1 MLQVGQGQGV
11 LMHARGINAADAL
24 LEIFARAED
33 DGTALPVAAQ
43 AIVNDITSAP
53 GLSAGLRPSL

>member
-24 LEIFARAED
+24 LKIITRANN
-33 DGTALPVAAQ
+33 DGTRLPLAAQ
-43 AIVNDITSAP
+43 DIVNNFTDNALDHVVAS
-53 GLSAGLRPSL
+53 